1 MILVEQITD
10 KEHTVKNLETSSFVI
25 RLCAINGMTAESA
38 ISDKFFK
45 NMEKKYFFAGNSA
58 YFDRICKFVQ
68 NAKNRGMIATK

>member
-45 NMEKKYFFAGNSA
+45 NMEKSIFAGNSA

>member
-45 NMEKKYFFAGNSA
+45 NMEKKYFLLGILHILIEYANS
-58 YFDRICKFVQ
+58 YRTLRIE
-68 NAKNRGMIATK
+68 G